1 MKIERWILPLWMAGT
16 VLGLAGC
23 GASSQP
29 VSATQVSMEEGQVSL
44 EGPGAAYD
52 QANGLVTID
61 QGGSYELSGSM
72 EGIRFLIDLEEPEP
86 VKLILNGVDLTS
98 PGTAAI
104 TCLNAEKLVL
114 FLQDGSENFIQV
126 IGVGTLEEPANAG
139 ADALLYSEAPLIL
152 AGQGNLELLAS
163 YQIGVHAD
171 TDLALWD
178 GNLSITS
185 NSVGILAGHVS
196 VTDGSLALS
205 TQGAEIEIL
214 E

>member
-1 MKIERWILPLWMAGT
+1 MKTERWVLPLLMAG
-16 VLGLAGC
+16 VALGLSGC
-23 GASSQP
+23 GANSQP

-44 EGPGAAYD
+44 EGPGASYD
-52 QANGLVTID
+52 QADGLVTID

-72 EGIRFLIDLEEPEP
+72 DGIRFLIDLEEPEP

-114 FLQDGSENFIQV
+114 FLQEGSENFIQD
-126 IGVGTLEEPANAG
+126 IGGGMMEDTDGSG

-171 TDLALWD
+171 ADLALWD

-196 VTDGSLALS
+196 VKDGSLALS
-205 TQGAEIEIL
+205 TQGTEIEIL